1 MTEIDDKPKPLEK
14 LGTTSPWERDKKIA
28 RNTPRNVVPSI
39 PGAFIREKKVG
50 GLVYYQLVKSY
61 RVGEKIVQK
70 VLRHY
75 GLRPPRGAKYHRPRM
90 TGGNT

>member
-1 MTEIDDKPKPLEK
+1 MDEPKDKQVK
-14 LGTTSPWERDKKIA
+14 LGTTSPWEKDRETA
-28 RNTPRNVVPSI
+28 RKSPESVVPNI
-39 PGAFIREKKVG
+39 QGAFIREKKIK

-75 GLRPPRGAKYHRPRM
+75 GVRPPRGAK
-90 TGGNT
+90 